1 MSSASCAVRPS
12 VPDIEVRTG
21 SCSRRLPP
29 PLAEIRDRERT
40 GREVVHL
47 SYHRL
52 GIPIATKDW
61 AVGEIL
67 MEIIYPLEHLA
78 VQALP
83 ERMDEPTRFAL
94 SDLSTHSQD
103 VGPASVATGAQ
114 FAYTG
119 GTVPFPNFHCS

>member
-94 SDLSTHSQD
+94 SDL
-103 VGPASVATGAQ
+103 
-114 FAYTG
+114 
-119 GTVPFPNFHCS
+119 